1 MTHVTEQS
9 LLRGAVYALE
19 QCGLLLHDA
28 NTLYRSGSHAT
39 AVAVAAFAR
48 EELGR
53 WKLLLSLRREVLG
66 GKQFT
71 VDDVVKKC
79 GNHVAKQKAGMLSTV
94 IRGNTDGGTLI
105 RDMATAE
112 HGSSA
117 WKAAEEKIQQ
127 VIQRLRKRTPSD
139 RHEQRELALYVDLVS
154 ATEWNRPSQTITQQT
169 ARDFINDAV
178 NDYSIQQGQNYN
190 ELEILKHRDAE
201 LCEALKLWADR
212 PQMTP
217 PEWPIPQ

>member
-1 MTHVTEQS
+1 MSFGVPATHLWPSGRGWLPFLGLPSDLVARYLWDAIITHVTEQS

-53 WKLLLSLRREVLG
+53 WKLLLGLRREVLG

-71 VDDVVKKC
+71 VDDVIKKC

-94 IRGNTDGGTLI
+94 MVAARLSL
-105 RDMATAE
+105 RV
-112 HGSSA
+112 SSA
-117 WKAAEEKIQQ
+117 
-127 VIQRLRKRTPSD
+127 
-139 RHEQRELALYVDLVS
+139 RHRSYIDC
-154 ATEWNRPSQTITQQT
+154 TT
-169 ARDFINDAV
+169 
-178 NDYSIQQGQNYN
+178 
-190 ELEILKHRDAE
+190 
-201 LCEALKLWADR
+201 LCNSRSPFRNTCRIVGKGCLCV
-212 PQMTP
+212 
-217 PEWPIPQ
+217 